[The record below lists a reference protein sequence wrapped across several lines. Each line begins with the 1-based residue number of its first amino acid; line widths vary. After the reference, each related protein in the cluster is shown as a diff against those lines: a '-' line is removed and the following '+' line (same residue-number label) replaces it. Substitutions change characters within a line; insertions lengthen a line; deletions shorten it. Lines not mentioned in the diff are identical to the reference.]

1 MRRIAALAALLLA
14 ACDAAPPQP
23 VTVYV
28 PTEYEKQAREWL
40 PESGLDVT
48 VVAADSRQNVD
59 RIIAKEDSPRAD
71 VLISLGVHDIWRAGD
86 QGALRP
92 LQGAAFESIAPALRD
107 PAGPWAAM
115 SIESVMIVHTANA
128 PEAAVSSYA
137 DLGKP
142 ELAGQLCL
150 TSSRLSSNRTL
161 IGMLIEEL
169 GVKRAERVVR
179 SWVRNLAQHPFSSE
193 AELHEALER
202 GDCSYAIST
211 VLAGEDG
218 LTAYRPD
225 PTYFDIRGIGIARH
239 AQHPDAARELVD
251 WIFSEAPG
259 LTPPPG
265 SRNIGLA
272 GWRDDE
278 ARLLSERAGYW

>member
-28 PTEYEKQAREWL
+28 PTEYEIQASEWL

-71 VLISLGVHDIWRAGD
+71 VLITLGVHDIWRAGD

-92 LQGAAFESIAPALRD
+92 LQGAAFETIPPALRD
-107 PAGPWAAM
+107 PDGSWVAMGFQSAMIAHAAD
-115 SIESVMIVHTANA
+115 A

-137 DLGKP
+137 DLGRT
-142 ELAGQLCL
+142 ELSGQLCL
-150 TSSRLSSNRTL
+150 TSSHLSSNRAL

-179 SWVRNLAQHPFSSE
+179 SWVRNFAQPPFASE
-193 AELHEALER
+193 AELHDALASGE
-202 GDCSYAIST
+202 CSYAISSAFT
-211 VLAGEDG
+211 DDHVLT
-218 LTAYRPD
+218 LYRPD
-225 PTYFDIRGIGIARH
+225 PVYFDIQGIGIARH
-239 AQHPDAARELVD
+239 AENPDAARDLID
-251 WIFSEAPG
+251 WILAEIPNVD
-259 LTPPPG
+259 PPPD
-265 SRNIGLA
+265 SRNIGVA
-272 GWRDDE
+272 GWRDEE
-278 ARLLSERAGYW
+278 ARLLAERAGYW

>member
-1 MRRIAALAALLLA
+1 MRQIAALAALLLA

-28 PTEYEKQAREWL
+28 PTGYEKHAREWL

-71 VLISLGVHDIWRAGD
+71 VLISLGVRDIWRAGE

-92 LQGAAFESIAPALRD
+92 LQGAAFENIAPALRD
-107 PAGPWAAM
+107 PDGTWAAM
-115 SIESVMIVHTANA
+115 SFEFAMIVHTATA
-128 PEAAVSSYA
+128 PEVSVSSYA

-150 TSSRLSSNRTL
+150 TSSRLSSNRAL

-169 GVKRAERVVR
+169 GVKRAERVAR

-193 AELHEALER
+193 TELHEALER
-202 GDCSYAIST
+202 GDCGYAISL
-211 VLAGEDG
+211 VPAGDDG

-225 PTYFDIRGIGIARH
+225 PTYFDIQGVGIARH

-251 WIFSEAPG
+251 WIFSETSG
-259 LTPPPG
+259 LIPPPG
-265 SRNIGLA
+265 SYNIGLA
-272 GWRDDE
+272 GWRDEE
-278 ARLLSERAGYW
+278 ARLLAERAGYW